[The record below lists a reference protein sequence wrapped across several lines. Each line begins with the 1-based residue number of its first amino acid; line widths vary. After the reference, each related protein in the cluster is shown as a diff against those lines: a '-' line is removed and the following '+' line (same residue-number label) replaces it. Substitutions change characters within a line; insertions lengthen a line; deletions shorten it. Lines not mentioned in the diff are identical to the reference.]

1 MTEEQQHQDPDL
13 KEEPAQVVVEQ
24 GAEGAGRLMGFARR
38 HPTLSVLGAAGV
50 ALFGGVEIAAA
61 VLVGAGVAAIVH
73 AGEGSTEPTRSVR
86 ERARSIVD
94 RAPAAVKER
103 VRAAMDAVRGRN
115 APDEASKR
123 APEARPTP

>member
-24 GAEGAGRLMGFARR
+24 GAEGVGRLMGFARR
-38 HPTLSVLGAAGV
+38 HPALSVLGAAGV

-115 APDEASKR
+115 APDEASER